1 VPVYRLSHQLS
12 FPPPE
17 HAEPTGLLA
26 VGADLSPKRL
36 LLAYSSGIFPWYNE
50 GEPILWW
57 SPDPRCVLFPEQL
70 HVSQRLLRTIRQGR
84 FRVTVN
90 RAFRKVVTACARTP
104 RHGHAGTW
112 ITAEMLAAYVHL
124 HRLGYAHSLEC
135 WADGELAG
143 GIYGVCLG
151 RCFFG
156 ESMFHRQTDASKV
169 AFVALVERLRERDFV
184 LLDCQQTTGHLLRFG
199 AQDVTR
205 REFLRF
211 MRVGGVMT
219 GTEQEKGAF

>member
-1 VPVYRLSHQLS
+1 MPIYRLSHQLS
-12 FPPPE
+12 FPPSE
-17 HAEPTGLLA
+17 HAEPAGLLA

-57 SPDPRCVLFPEQL
+57 SPDPRCVLLPEQL

-90 RAFRKVVTACARTP
+90 RAFRKVVTACATTP
-104 RHGHAGTW
+104 RHGHGGTW

-124 HRLGYAHSLEC
+124 HRLGYAHSVEC

-169 AFVALVERLRERDFV
+169 AFVALVERLCERDFV

-199 AQDVTR
+199 ARDVTR
-205 REFLRF
+205 REFLRL
-211 MRVGGVMT
+211 MRVGGVMP
-219 GTEQEKGAF
+219 GVEQEKGAF